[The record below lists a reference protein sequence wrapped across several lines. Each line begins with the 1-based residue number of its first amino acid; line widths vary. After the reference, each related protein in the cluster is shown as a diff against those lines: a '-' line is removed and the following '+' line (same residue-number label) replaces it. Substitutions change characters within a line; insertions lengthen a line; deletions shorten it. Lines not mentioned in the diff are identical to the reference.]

1 MTISTAE
8 AARRLGV
15 SVAEFLDAVVDLV
28 GDLSDAWPQ
37 IDEGYVAT
45 VQQVR
50 GILPLDKTSG
60 QPQGP
65 AERDDGAVSEEM
77 VEELSPVQEAKLRI
91 LDKLERAGR
100 WGGNAVS
107 WDTLR
112 NHYCHGVEG
121 LEEGLKV
128 LIDEDL
134 VVVAERG
141 TVRKGPFS
149 LNPGEKGAIERQ
161 LARFRG

>member
-8 AARRLGV
+8 AARRLGM
-15 SVAEFLDAVVDLV
+15 SVAEFLDAVVSLV
-28 GDLSDAWPQ
+28 GNLSDAWPE

-45 VQQVR
+45 VRHVR
-50 GILPLDKTSG
+50 GILPL
-60 QPQGP
+60 PP
-65 AERDDGAVSEEM
+65 ERDDGPVSEEIA
-77 VEELSPVQEAKLRI
+77 EELSPAQEAKLRI
-91 LDKLERAGR
+91 LDKLERADR
-100 WGGNAVS
+100 WGGNTVS

-112 NHYCHGVEG
+112 NHYCRGVEA
-121 LEEGLKV
+121 LEEGLKA

-141 TVRKGPFS
+141 TARKGPFS

-161 LARFRG
+161 MARFRR